1 MKIKTLLLLS
11 ALMLS
16 AGVYSQEYFEEDYP
30 TYDEPMIV
38 DEGSF
43 DSEMQPPLSDDY
55 YLSEEMERQEDV
67 SYPEE
72 DPEWS
77 LEGEELPVDDYE
89 DGY

>member
-11 ALMLS
+11 ALVLS
-16 AGVYSQEYFEEDYP
+16 AGVHSQEYFEEDYP

-55 YLSEEMERQEDV
+55 YLSEELERQEDV

-89 DGY
+89 TGY